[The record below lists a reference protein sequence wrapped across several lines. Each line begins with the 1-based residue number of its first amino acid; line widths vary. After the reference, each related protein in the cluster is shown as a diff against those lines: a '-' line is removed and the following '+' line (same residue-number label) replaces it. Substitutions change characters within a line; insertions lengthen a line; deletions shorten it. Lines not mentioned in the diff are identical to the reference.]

1 MKTNRIYQS
10 GLMLVAAVLM
20 MSMSTLPTN
29 TNAYDPSGEWA
40 YEVPS
45 PDGTIEGT
53 MKISKDGE
61 DFAVTIY
68 TDQFGDLELEDITMD
83 EMTME
88 ANCDVNGDNIE
99 FEFLFDGDTMEGIV
113 YTPDGEMDIT
123 AERE

>member
-10 GLMLVAAVLM
+10 ALMLVATVLL
-20 MSMSTLPTN
+20 MSATSLPTEF
-29 TNAYDPSGEWA
+29 NAYDPSGEWE
-40 YEVPS
+40 YEVPT
-45 PDGTIEGT
+45 PEGNMTGT
-53 MKISKDGE
+53 MKISKDGD

-68 TDQFGDLELEDITMD
+68 TDDFGDLVLEDITME

-99 FEFLFDGDTMEGIV
+99 FEFIFDGDTMEGIV
-113 YTPDGEMDIT
+113 YTPDGEMDIM